1 MEQQQQEQWAVV
13 QMMGHAE
20 TAGRISKP
28 SDWGGLIRIDVPNGE
43 TYETEFVS
51 VAAIYKIKLVSEQI
65 ARAYATPINPVLSYD
80 TPIVTKE
87 QHELVVN
94 QLRQQNRDLSYRM
107 RQLEERLTE
116 TKALP
121 LFADEDE
128 DEDERAAGENAPF

>member
-1 MEQQQQEQWAVV
+1 MENQQVEQWAVV

-28 SDWGGLIRIDVPNGE
+28 SDWGGLIRIDVPVGD
-43 TYETEFVS
+43 TYETEFIS
-51 VAAIYKIKLVSEQI
+51 VQAIYKIKLVSEQI
-65 ARAYATPINPVLSYD
+65 ARAYAAPANPVLSFD
-80 TPIVTKE
+80 TPIVTRE
-87 QHELVVN
+87 QHESAVN

-121 LFADEDE
+121 FFEDNTEE
-128 DEDERAAGENAPF
+128 DAGGPSF